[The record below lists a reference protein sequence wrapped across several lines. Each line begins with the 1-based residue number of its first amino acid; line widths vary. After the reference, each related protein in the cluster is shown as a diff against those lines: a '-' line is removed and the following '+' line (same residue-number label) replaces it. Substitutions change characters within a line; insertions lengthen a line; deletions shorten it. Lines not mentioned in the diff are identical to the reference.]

1 MSDATTMVLPYNRLK
16 HVGSNK
22 NVTHI
27 DLVAT
32 KLLDPVATNKLL
44 ATCMLVGSNMFEAN
58 LKKYK
63 SKSEHI
69 LNFKYRTLYIMSL
82 TAEWSKVSYAE
93 QKVVGSSLVL
103 LQDKFH
109 NFNMNIWFE
118 LVGSNK
124 FEPVVANK
132 NVTRI
137 DLVGTKMLETT
148 WS

>member
-1 MSDATTMVLPYNRLK
+1 MRYPDDTKSNMLDATTMVLPYNRSK

-22 NVTHI
+22 NVTRI

-44 ATCMLVGSNMFEAN
+44 ATCMLVGSSMFEAN

-69 LNFKYRTLYIMSL
+69 LKFKYRAIYNMSL
-82 TAEWSKVSYAE
+82 TSEWSKVSYAE
-93 QKVVGSSLVL
+93 LKVGGLSLGL

-109 NFNMNIWFE
+109 NFNMNI
-118 LVGSNK
+118 
-124 FEPVVANK
+124 
-132 NVTRI
+132 
-137 DLVGTKMLETT
+137 
-148 WS
+148 